1 MLLTIELTEFYYRL
15 MVSSSAAAPS
25 PRKPAHPRASRADLF
40 NVLRE
45 RIARHEYRPGAK
57 LLENDLAR
65 EFQVSRA
72 QVREAFGALES
83 RGLIQRI
90 PNRGAEVT
98 HLDISQMFEI
108 YDVREMLEGLCARLA
123 VQNTKPESWQPLV
136 MLFGK
141 PMERS
146 VNNGDFEDYIEKLQ
160 LLRWRTS
167 EAANNRV
174 LTDML
179 DSIHDK
185 TRELMRRIIIL
196 PGRAADGLQQHR
208 AVLAAMRKGD
218 APLAE
223 KLKRRNIR
231 SSREFLVRYRNFIL

>member
-1 MLLTIELTEFYYRL
+1 MTSLL
-15 MVSSSAAAPS
+15 PS
-25 PRKPAHPRASRADLF
+25 KHRARPRANRTDLF

-45 RIARHEYRPGAK
+45 RIARHEYLPGEK

-65 EFQVSRA
+65 EFKVSRA
-72 QVREAFGALES
+72 QVREAFGGLES

-90 PNRGAEVT
+90 PNRGAEVVR
-98 HLDISQMFEI
+98 LDISQMFDI
-108 YDVREMLEGLCARLA
+108 YDVREVLEGLCTRLA
-123 VQNTKPESWQPLV
+123 VQNTKPAAWQPLV
-136 MLFGK
+136 EMFGK

-146 VNNGDFEDYIEKLQ
+146 VRNGDFEDYIEKLQ
-160 LLRWRTS
+160 FLRKKTS

-196 PGRAADGLQQHR
+196 PGRAVEGLQQHR

-218 APLAE
+218 ALLAE
-223 KLKRRNIR
+223 QRKRENIR
-231 SSREFLVRYRNFIL
+231 SSREFLVRFQTFIL